1 MAHEYVHAWQVEN
14 DKELL
19 HNESSKF
26 EYWINYFNMRFETD
40 IVGIV

>member
-14 DKELL
+14 DCELL
-19 HNESSKF
+19 HDESSKF
-26 EYWINYFNMRFETD
+26 EYWINYFKVRFELD